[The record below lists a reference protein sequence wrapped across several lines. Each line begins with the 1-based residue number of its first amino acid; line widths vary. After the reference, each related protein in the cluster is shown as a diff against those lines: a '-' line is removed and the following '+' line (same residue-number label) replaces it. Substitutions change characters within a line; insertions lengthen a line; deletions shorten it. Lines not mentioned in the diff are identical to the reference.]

1 MNQQLLDWFREH
13 PGQYI
18 SGEELSRRLQITR
31 TAVWKQINVLR
42 AKGYAFDAVPKLGYR
57 LVAQPTRLDEAALLS
72 KLAPGNFGN
81 RLRIVEKTESTQNE
95 AAAWAKEG
103 VPEGAVVLAEEQTGG
118 RGRQGHVWHS
128 PAGKGIWMSIVL
140 RPRIP
145 LPYTPHLT
153 LLGAVAMFRAMKKLT
168 SAPLGIKWPND
179 ILADGKKV
187 AGILLESAAEDER
200 LLYVIAGIGISV
212 NLDAADF
219 PEELQERATSL
230 KIMTGREVDRASLV
244 AACLQE
250 LEQLYRLYEEEGFA
264 PIRTLWEAQSITLGR
279 QVTIE
284 TPQGPL
290 QGIAEGLDESGAL
303 LLRDKTGTVQKVFSG
318 DVHFS
323 G

>member
-13 PGQYI
+13 PDQYI

-57 LVAQPTRLDEAALLS
+57 LVTQPTRLDEAALLS
-72 KLAPGNFGN
+72 KLAPGTFGN
-81 RLRIVEKTESTQNE
+81 RLRILEKTESTQNE

-128 PAGKGIWMSIVL
+128 PAGKGVWMSIVL

-153 LLGAVAMFRAMKKLT
+153 LLSAVAMFRAMKRLT

-212 NLDAADF
+212 NLDNADF
-219 PEELQERATSL
+219 PEEFQERATSL
-230 KIMTGREVDRASLV
+230 KIVTGQEVDRASLV

-279 QVTIE
+279 QMTVD

-290 QGIAEGLDESGAL
+290 QGVVVGLDESGAL
-303 LLRDKTGTVQKVFSG
+303 LLKDKTGTVQKVFSG

>member
-1 MNQQLLDWFREH
+1 MNEKLLDWFREH
-13 PGQYI
+13 PDQYI

-57 LVAQPTRLDEAALLS
+57 LVTQPTRLDEAALLS
-72 KLAPGNFGN
+72 KLAPGTFGN
-81 RLRIVEKTESTQNE
+81 RLRILEKTESTQNE

-128 PAGKGIWMSIVL
+128 PAGKGVWMSIIL

-212 NLDAADF
+212 NLDSADF

-230 KIMTGREVDRASLV
+230 KIVTGQEVDRASLV

-250 LEQLYRLYEEEGFA
+250 LEQLYRLYEEEGFG

-279 QVTIE
+279 QMTID
-284 TPQGPL
+284 TPQGSL
-290 QGIAEGLDESGAL
+290 QGVAVGLDQSGAL
-303 LLRDKTGTVQKVFSG
+303 LLKDKTGTVQKVFSG

>member
-1 MNQQLLDWFREH
+1 MNQKLLDWFREH
-13 PGQYI
+13 PDQYI

-57 LVAQPTRLDEAALLS
+57 LVTQPTRLDEAALLG
-72 KLAPGNFGN
+72 KLAPGAFGN
-81 RLRIVEKTESTQNE
+81 RLRILEKTESTQNE

-128 PAGKGIWMSIVL
+128 PAGKGVWMSIVL

-153 LLGAVAMFRAMKKLT
+153 LLSAVAMFRAMKKLT

-212 NLDAADF
+212 NLEAADF
-219 PEELQERATSL
+219 PEELQDRATSL
-230 KIMTGREVDRASLV
+230 KIVTGQEIDRASLV

-250 LEQLYRLYEEEGFA
+250 LEQLYRLYEEEGFG

-279 QVTIE
+279 RMTVE

-290 QGIAEGLDESGAL
+290 EGVAVGLDESGAL
-303 LLRDKTGTVQKVFSG
+303 LLRDKTGAVQKVFSG

>member
-1 MNQQLLDWFREH
+1 MNEKLLDWFREH
-13 PGQYI
+13 PDQYI

-57 LVAQPTRLDEAALLS
+57 LVTQPTRLDEAALLS
-72 KLAPGNFGN
+72 KLAPGTFGN
-81 RLRIVEKTESTQNE
+81 RLRILEKTESTQNE

-128 PAGKGIWMSIVL
+128 PAGKGVWMSIIL

-212 NLDAADF
+212 NLDSADF
-219 PEELQERATSL
+219 PDELQERATSL
-230 KIMTGREVDRASLV
+230 KIVTGQEVDRASLV

-250 LEQLYRLYEEEGFA
+250 LEQLYRLYEEEGFG

-279 QVTIE
+279 QMTID

-290 QGIAEGLDESGAL
+290 QGVAVGLDQSGAL
-303 LLRDKTGTVQKVFSG
+303 LLKDKTGTVQKVFSG

>member
-1 MNQQLLDWFREH
+1 MNQKLLDWFREH
-13 PGQYI
+13 PDQYI

-57 LVAQPTRLDEAALLS
+57 LVTQPTRLDEAALLS
-72 KLAPGNFGN
+72 KLAPGTFGN
-81 RLRIVEKTESTQNE
+81 RLRILEKTESTQNE

-128 PAGKGIWMSIVL
+128 PAGKGVWMSIVL

-212 NLDAADF
+212 NLDSADF

-230 KIMTGREVDRASLV
+230 KIVTGQEVDRASLV

-279 QVTIE
+279 QVTIH

-290 QGIAEGLDESGAL
+290 QGVAVGLDQSGAL
-303 LLRDKTGTVQKVFSG
+303 LLKDKTGTVQKVFSG

>member
-1 MNQQLLDWFREH
+1 MNQKLLDWFREH
-13 PGQYI
+13 PDQYI

-57 LVAQPTRLDEAALLS
+57 LVTQPTRLDEAALLS
-72 KLAPGNFGN
+72 KLAPGTFGN
-81 RLRIVEKTESTQNE
+81 RLRILEKTESTQNE

-128 PAGKGIWMSIVL
+128 PAGKGVWMSIIL

-212 NLDAADF
+212 NLDSADF
-219 PEELQERATSL
+219 PDELQERATSL
-230 KIMTGREVDRASLV
+230 KIVTGQEVDRASLV

-250 LEQLYRLYEEEGFA
+250 LEQLYRLYEEEGFG

-279 QVTIE
+279 QMTID

-290 QGIAEGLDESGAL
+290 QGVAVGLDQSGAL
-303 LLRDKTGTVQKVFSG
+303 LLKDKTGTVQKVFSG

>member
-1 MNQQLLDWFREH
+1 MNQKLLDWFREH
-13 PGQYI
+13 PDQYI

-57 LVAQPTRLDEAALLS
+57 LVTQPTRLDEAALLS
-72 KLAPGNFGN
+72 KLAPGTFGN
-81 RLRIVEKTESTQNE
+81 RLRILEKTESTQNE

-128 PAGKGIWMSIVL
+128 PAGKGVWMSIIL

-179 ILADGKKV
+179 ILTDGKKV

-212 NLDAADF
+212 NLDSADF

-230 KIMTGREVDRASLV
+230 KIVTGQEVDRASLV

-279 QVTIE
+279 QMTID

-290 QGIAEGLDESGAL
+290 QGVAVGLDQSGAL
-303 LLRDKTGTVQKVFSG
+303 LLKDKTGTVQKVFSG

>member
-103 VPEGAVVLAEEQTGG
+103 VPEGAIVLAEEQTGG
-118 RGRQGHVWHS
+118 RGRQGHLWHS
-128 PAGKGIWMSIVL
+128 PAGKGVWMSIVL

-168 SAPLGIKWPND
+168 AAPLGIKWPND

-303 LLRDKTGTVQKVFSG
+303 LLRDKMGTVQKVFSG

>member
-1 MNQQLLDWFREH
+1 MNEKLLDWFREH
-13 PGQYI
+13 PDQYI

-57 LVAQPTRLDEAALLS
+57 LVTQPTRLDEAALLS
-72 KLAPGNFGN
+72 KLAPGTFGN
-81 RLRIVEKTESTQNE
+81 RLRILEKTESTQNE

-128 PAGKGIWMSIVL
+128 PAGKGVWMSIIL

-212 NLDAADF
+212 NLDSADF

-230 KIMTGREVDRASLV
+230 KIVTGQEVDRASLV

-250 LEQLYRLYEEEGFA
+250 LEQLYRLYEEEGFG

-279 QVTIE
+279 QMTID

-290 QGIAEGLDESGAL
+290 QGVAVGLDQSGAL
-303 LLRDKTGTVQKVFSG
+303 LLKDKTGTVQKVFSG

>member
-72 KLAPGNFGN
+72 KLASGTFGN
-81 RLRIVEKTESTQNE
+81 RLRILEKTESTQNE

-118 RGRQGHVWHS
+118 RGRQRHVWHS
-128 PAGKGIWMSIVL
+128 PAGKGVWMSIVL

-153 LLGAVAMFRAMKKLT
+153 LLGAVAMFRAMTKLT

-212 NLDAADF
+212 NLDEADF
-219 PEELQERATSL
+219 PQELQKRATSL
-230 KIMTGREVDRASLV
+230 KAVTGQEVDRASLV

-264 PIRTLWEAQSITLGR
+264 PIGTLWEAQSITLGR
-279 QVTIE
+279 QVTIQ

>member
-1 MNQQLLDWFREH
+1 MNQKLLDWFREH
-13 PGQYI
+13 PDQYI

-57 LVAQPTRLDEAALLS
+57 LVTQPTRLDEAALLS
-72 KLAPGNFGN
+72 KLAPGTFGN
-81 RLRIVEKTESTQNE
+81 RLRILEKTESTQNE

-128 PAGKGIWMSIVL
+128 PAGKGVWMSIIL

-212 NLDAADF
+212 NLDSADF

-230 KIMTGREVDRASLV
+230 KIVTGQEVDRASLV

-279 QVTIE
+279 QMTID

-290 QGIAEGLDESGAL
+290 QGVAVGLDQSGAL
-303 LLRDKTGTVQKVFSG
+303 LLKDKTGTVQKVFSG

>member
-57 LVAQPTRLDEAALLS
+57 LVAQPTRLDEAALLN
-72 KLAPGNFGN
+72 KLASGTFGN

-128 PAGKGIWMSIVL
+128 PAGKGVWMSIVL

-212 NLDAADF
+212 NLDPADF

-230 KIMTGREVDRASLV
+230 KIVTGQEVDRASLV

-264 PIRTLWEAQSITLGR
+264 PIGTLWEAQSITLGR

-284 TPQGPL
+284 TPQGLL